1 MNDLSHLST
10 DKYVVKELRD
20 FTEDLD
26 LDETICA
33 LCGLTPDLCPC
44 YIHPPH
50 SCSHEGCNCACQEAK
65 LICSCCL
72 ISICDCDLKNGI

>member
-20 FTEDLD
+20 FSEDLD

-50 SCSHEGCNCACQEAK
+50 SCSYECCNCTCQETN

-72 ISICDCDLKNGI
+72 ISICDCDLKNGV